1 MSKSVVESE
10 QAIDTLGGWERN
22 WMYYVC
28 AMAVFVSLYCVLTMH
43 TQFRCSVYTD
53 VYSLCP

>member
-28 AMAVFVSLYCVLTMH
+28 AMAVFVSFVLCFDYAYTI
-43 TQFRCSVYTD
+43 SV
-53 VYSLCP
+53 